1 MSIAA
6 ASQVEIGSESGAT
19 PYRCAAEGCLNY
31 TADNFCA
38 AHAVHCDECEGE
50 WMAGDLKPMDGYR
63 GPGRGMWCP
72 DCVRAACAADR
83 GEGARFLASPCYCGT
98 HSAVRA

>member
-1 MSIAA
+1 MANAIESVTSFESAA
-6 ASQVEIGSESGAT
+6 K
-19 PYRCAAEGCLNY
+19 PYRCAAEGCLAY
-31 TADNFCA
+31 TAENYCP
-38 AHAVHCDECEGE
+38 AHQDICDECDGE

-72 DCVRAACAADR
+72 DCVRDACAADR